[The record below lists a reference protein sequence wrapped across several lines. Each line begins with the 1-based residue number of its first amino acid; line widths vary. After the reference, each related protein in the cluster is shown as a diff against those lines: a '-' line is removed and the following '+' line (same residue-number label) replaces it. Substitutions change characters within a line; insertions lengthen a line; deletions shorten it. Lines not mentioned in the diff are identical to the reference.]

1 MRSFS
6 ETVNLADSEEVKIYN
21 SDGVRLFDS
30 GYIGN
35 GTTVVIFE
43 NEEIKEVY
51 KIRLYGD

>member
-6 ETVNLADSEEVKIYN
+6 ETVNLADSEEVKIYS

-30 GYIGN
+30 EYIVN

-51 KIRLYGD
+51 KIRL